1 MRLFVALTLPDT
13 LRDQLAALA
22 GGIPGA
28 RWTPPDNQHLTL
40 RFIGEVQSWQAQEI
54 DDALAALRT
63 KPFTL
68 SVAGIGTFE
77 RDGRITTVWA
87 QVERNERLMH
97 LQQKIETALQRVGM
111 PPERRRFVPHITLG
125 KVDQAQ
131 DSRVVAW
138 VHAHSLFRAEPVEM
152 DHFTLY
158 SSRLGKDFSV
168 YTPEVEYALATA

>member
-1 MRLFVALTLPDT
+1 MRLFVALTLPET

-28 RWTPPDNQHLTL
+28 RWTPPDNYHLTL

-77 RDGRITTVWA
+77 RDGRVMAVWA
-87 QVERNERLMH
+87 KVERNDRLMH
-97 LQQKIETALQRVGM
+97 LQQKIETALQRVGLA
-111 PPERRRFVPHITLG
+111 PERRRFAPHITLG
-125 KVDQAQ
+125 RVDQAP
-131 DSRVVAW
+131 DARVVAW

-158 SSRLGKDFSV
+158 SSRLGKEFSV